1 MSEPARIAR
10 LLIANRGEIACRIM
24 RTARKMGIA
33 TVAVYSEA
41 DRDAEHVSMADEAVC
56 IGPAPAAESYLRA
69 DRILEAAR
77 RTGADAIHPGYG
89 FLAENEGFALA
100 CEQAG
105 IVFVGPP
112 PAAIRAMA
120 SKSAAREMMER
131 SGVPLVPGYHGA
143 DQDLAT
149 LASEAGR
156 IGYPVLIKAS
166 AGGGGKGMRL
176 AAHAGELEAAIGAAR
191 REAKAAFGDDRL
203 LIEKFIQQ
211 PRHIEVQ
218 VFGDSHVSI
227 LSLFER
233 DCTLQRR
240 HQKVVEEAPSPW
252 LPEPAREGVWAAARA
267 AAAAVGYQGAGTVEF
282 VANEDGFYFIEMN
295 TRLQVEHPVTEAI
308 TGLDLVEWQLRVAAG
323 EPLPLRQEEIVREG
337 HAIEA
342 RIYAEDPQSGFL
354 PSIGRIETWRQP
366 VAENGVR
373 IDSGFR
379 QGDRVSPHYDPMLA
393 KLIVHGAD
401 RTEALERLDRA
412 LADFQV
418 AGVRTNIGF
427 LQRLMSHPDIRAGR
441 MDTGFIERNLPELLS
456 QRGADPR
463 DLAAAVAAVLAGEV
477 GPAPR
482 NPWDLRDGWMMAG
495 RRRRRFALDDE
506 EAVLVQERGGTLL
519 EISSTAKAFGFNPR
533 PDGRID
539 VFWGDGKETVS
550 ASLSGQEVEVATPR
564 GRRRFLLADPYAGE
578 DADIAG
584 QGHLRAPMPGSVTQI
599 LARVGERLARGA
611 PILVM
616 EAMKMEHTL
625 SAPAEGTLVALH
637 CAVGDFVQEG
647 TELAEFE
654 ASGK

>member
-218 VFGDSHVSI
+218 VFGDSHGNIV
-227 LSLFER
+227 SLFER
-233 DCTLQRR
+233 ECTLQRR

-477 GPAPR
+477 GAAPR
-482 NPWDLRDGWMMAG
+482 SPWDLRDGWMMAG

-584 QGHLRAPMPGSVTQI
+584 PGHLRAPMPGSVTQI